1 MTFDALAQ
9 VDTIYSCLRF
19 FHAIKLQGYKRSDV
33 TNLSPHRLTGPSA
46 PRDVTVRLVTPR
58 LVEIRWRRPAVSN
71 GQIIR
76 YTVYAIPITVSGP
89 AISKRQAAPN
99 LPSRTITQVCSH
111 MWMCTLISRKYAHGR

>member
-1 MTFDALAQ
+1 MTVQCTKGFCMPYK
-9 VDTIYSCLRF
+9 VTIANNLP
-19 FHAIKLQGYKRSDV
+19 DV
-33 TNLSPHRLTGPSA
+33 TNLPPHLLTGPSA
-46 PRDVTVRLVTPR
+46 PRDVTVRLITPL

-99 LPSRTITQVCSH
+99 LPSRTITQVCLYV
-111 MWMCTLISRKYAHGR
+111 WMYTV